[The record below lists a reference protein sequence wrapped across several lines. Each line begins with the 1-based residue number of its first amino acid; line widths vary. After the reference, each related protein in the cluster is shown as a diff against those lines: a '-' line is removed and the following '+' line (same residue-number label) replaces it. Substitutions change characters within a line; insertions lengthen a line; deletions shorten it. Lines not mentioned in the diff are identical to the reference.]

1 MTVVV
6 ADDEQLVRFSL
17 GSMIAELD
25 LPISIAA
32 YATSGTEL
40 TQQLSLH
47 RPDIAIVD
55 IRMPGM
61 SGLDA
66 MAEALREFPDIGWIV
81 LTGYSEFAYAK
92 RAIELG
98 ASDYL
103 TKPVAPEEL
112 GRVLTSLIE
121 SRMQLYRNRSSE
133 YEFRLSAVLTRS
145 APVSAILDEREFRH
159 VGQLIHVDS
168 WREPEAVQA
177 FRLELSD
184 TLRARVVQFSGRT
197 RRAAVVAPNRSDLAV
212 VLSWDGEDDDAEAIA
227 RHTLGVAAKL
237 SLARST
243 ADCAL
248 TVVTTATATSLDQWI
263 ELLSICRRGATG
275 RPLLGVARVHE
286 AERLHRAV
294 SSLPPAMLRLSAL
307 LVELGGAYAERDMLA
322 YFKHI
327 EELEHHMQSA
337 GSALASVDLAPAV
350 DFLSAATGY
359 SSDNGVAGSARI
371 EIQSLRARMETGAP
385 DRRDLRS
392 GELAQQIVSYV
403 EANYMGNLSLA
414 DLAGHFGVTPN
425 YLSTLF
431 RRAQGETFVKF
442 VTRVRMERAAEL
454 LLDRSLQIQQIARLV
469 GYADPRHF
477 TRIFRGYFGHAPADH
492 RR

>member
-1 MTVVV
+1 MKVIV

-25 LPISIAA
+25 LPISIVA

-47 RPDIAIVD
+47 RPDLAIVD

-66 MAEALREFPDIGWIV
+66 MAEALREFPDVGWIV

-112 GRVLTSLIE
+112 GRVLTSLID
-121 SRMQLYRNRSSE
+121 SRMQLYQSRSSE
-133 YEFRLSAVLTRS
+133 YEFRLSAVLTHS
-145 APVSAILDEREFRH
+145 APVSAILKEREYRH
-159 VGQLIHVDS
+159 AGQLIHVDS
-168 WREPEAVQA
+168 SREPDVVQA

-184 TLRARVVQFSGRT
+184 TLRARLRQFSGRT
-197 RRAAVVAPNRSDLAV
+197 RRAGVVAPNRGDIAV
-212 VLSWDGEDDDAEAIA
+212 VLSWETADDDAEAIA

-237 SLARST
+237 SLSRST

-248 TVVTTATATSLDQWI
+248 TLVSTSTADSLDRWI
-263 ELLSICRRGATG
+263 EDLSICRRDAIG
-275 RPLLGVARVHE
+275 RALLGTACIHD
-286 AERLHRAV
+286 AEQLHRAV
-294 SSLPPAMLRLSAL
+294 SSLPPALLRLSVILIAL
-307 LVELGGAYAERDMLA
+307 GDAYAERDTLA

-327 EELEHHMQSA
+327 EELEHLMKSA
-337 GSALASVDLAPAV
+337 GSALASVDLAPAIE
-350 DFLSAATGY
+350 FLSVVTGY
-359 SSDNGVAGSARI
+359 SADNTGTGRDRI
-371 EIQSLRARMETGAP
+371 EVQTLRARLETDVP
-385 DRRDLRS
+385 ERRDFRS
-392 GELAQQIVSYV
+392 GELVQQIVAYV
-403 EANYMGNLSLA
+403 QTNYMGNLSVA

-431 RRAQGETFVKF
+431 RRSHGEAFVKF
-442 VTRVRMERAAEL
+442 LTRVRMERAAEL
-454 LLDRSLQIQQIARLV
+454 LLDRTLQIQQIARLV

-477 TRIFRGYFGHAPADH
+477 TRIFRGHFGHAPAEH